1 MAKSLFTKGVLA
13 HSPFRWFYLGRTIS
27 LFGSGMTPVALA
39 FAILQTRHGQQLLG
53 YILAAELLPN
63 VLVVLIGGSVADRYR
78 RDRLIQIANLG
89 SGFSQACIA
98 AVVLSN
104 ANPYWIFPLAIINGV
119 LGAFTSPAIRG
130 IVPELVDREDIK
142 QANAL
147 LNTSRSASRIVGPAV
162 AGMLVATVGGGW
174 GIAFDALSF
183 FIAGACMVRVRIPSH
198 PKVSANSLIRQMGE
212 GWEYFRHQRWIWSIT
227 GAWAVMNAVQ
237 MGAWQVLGP
246 IIAKHTFG
254 SASWG
259 LTLSAKAL
267 GLLLASGMMLRL
279 QFSRPL
285 RDGMMA
291 AAVMGIPMVVLGQG
305 LPLPYLMMAAI
316 VAGIGSTVSTISWDT
331 SLQQGVPK
339 DKLSRVI
346 AFDEFGSYVVIPLGE
361 ILAVPVAD
369 QFGLHTAETWGG
381 LIFIVVAL
389 VPLSLGLVRRMTM
402 TDILALGRGEKDP
415 MAQ

>member
-1 MAKSLFTKGVLA
+1 MVKSLLSNGVLRRA
-13 HSPFRWFYLGRTIS
+13 QFRWFYLGRTLS

-39 FAILQTRHGQQLLG
+39 FAVLQARHGQQLLG

-78 RDRLIQIANLG
+78 RDRLIQLASWG

-98 AVVLSN
+98 VVVLTG
-104 ANPYWIFPLAIINGV
+104 ANPYWIFPFAVINGV

-130 IVPELVDREDIK
+130 IVPELVDGDDIK

-147 LNTSRSASRIVGPAV
+147 LNTSRSAGRIVGPAV
-162 AGMLVATVGGGW
+162 AGILVATVGGGW

-198 PKVSANSLIRQMGE
+198 PIGSANSLLRQMGE
-212 GWEYFRHQRWIWSIT
+212 GWAYFRRQRWIWSIT
-227 GAWAVMNAVQ
+227 GAWALMNAVQ

-254 SASWG
+254 SAGWG
-259 LTLSAKAL
+259 LTLSVKSI
-267 GLLLASGMMLRL
+267 GLLIASVLMLRF

-285 RDGMMA
+285 RDGMVAA
-291 AAVMGIPMVVLGQG
+291 AAVGIPMVVLGQS
-305 LPLPYLMMAAI
+305 LDLPYLIAAAM
-316 VAGIGSTVSTISWDT
+316 VAGIGSTVSTIAWDT

-339 DKLSRVI
+339 EKLSRVL

-369 QFGLHTAETWGG
+369 RFGLHTVETWAG
-381 LIFIVVAL
+381 LIFIVAAL
-389 VPLSLGLVRRMTM
+389 VPLSLALVRQMTI
-402 TDILALGRGEKDP
+402 TDIRALAQDQKDP
-415 MAQ
+415 IAE

>member
-1 MAKSLFTKGVLA
+1 MVKSLLSNGVLRRA
-13 HSPFRWFYLGRTIS
+13 QFRWFYLGRTLS

-39 FAILQTRHGQQLLG
+39 FAVLQARHGQQLLG

-78 RDRLIQIANLG
+78 RDRLIQLASWG

-98 AVVLSN
+98 VVVLTG
-104 ANPYWIFPLAIINGV
+104 ANPYWIFPFAVINGV

-130 IVPELVDREDIK
+130 IVPELVDGDDIK

-147 LNTSRSASRIVGPAV
+147 LNTSRSAGRIVGPAV
-162 AGMLVATVGGGW
+162 AGILVATVGGGW

-198 PKVSANSLIRQMGE
+198 PIGSANSLLRQMGE
-212 GWEYFRHQRWIWSIT
+212 GWAYFRRQRWIWSIT
-227 GAWAVMNAVQ
+227 GAWALMNAVQ

-254 SASWG
+254 STGWG
-259 LTLSAKAL
+259 LTLSVKSI
-267 GLLLASGMMLRL
+267 GLLIASVLMLRF

-285 RDGMMA
+285 RDGMVAA
-291 AAVMGIPMVVLGQG
+291 AAVGIPMVVLGQS
-305 LPLPYLMMAAI
+305 LDLPYLIAAAM
-316 VAGIGSTVSTISWDT
+316 VAGIGSTVSTIAWDT

-339 DKLSRVI
+339 EKLSRVL

-369 QFGLHTAETWGG
+369 RFGLHTVETWAG
-381 LIFIVVAL
+381 LIFIVAAL
-389 VPLSLGLVRRMTM
+389 VPLSLALVRQMTI
-402 TDILALGRGEKDP
+402 TDIRALAQDQKDP
-415 MAQ
+415 IAE